1 MLPNAGNG
9 RCIVGLHTG
18 RFRFTVCAV
27 IDARHAGSE
36 QIDNKTTTKRQQH
49 EDKTTT
55 NLFRIVHKSSTEQ
68 KDNKTTT
75 KRQQKIEHI
84 IFLVLLWFC
93 CGFVVVSFLL
103 WSCYGFVCG
112 FVAGLLWF
120 CFGSVVVVFLLC
132 FCYGIVQL
140 ARWTNG

>member
-1 MLPNAGNG
+1 M
-9 RCIVGLHTG
+9 
-18 RFRFTVCAV
+18 
-27 IDARHAGSE
+27 
-36 QIDNKTTTKRQQH
+36 
-49 EDKTTT
+49 
-55 NLFRIVHKSSTEQ
+55 EQ

-84 IFLVLLWFC
+84 ICLVLLWFC

-120 CFGSVVVVFLLC
+120 CVGSVVVVFLLC